1 MSRSPHRLA
10 TRALALGLSLPAA
23 SAAAGPR
30 DTSPTGGAAQLLET
44 IGAIRALRPD
54 RIASHYPV
62 AITATGG
69 GVAAP
74 AEWSMSS
81 KLIDIV
87 SWTSMLT
94 TASLS
99 QPLTDDVA
107 WTCQAPSSE

>member
-1 MSRSPHRLA
+1 MVPAAPSHTIPVMCPGVCSATHWNGSALYVHCWMQYCGVFVRNVKLA
-10 TRALALGLSLPAA
+10 RMPLSLAPC
-23 SAAAGPR
+23 
-30 DTSPTGGAAQLLET
+30 
-44 IGAIRALRPD
+44 
-54 RIASHYPV
+54 PV

-69 GVAAP
+69 GVVAP

-87 SWTSMLT
+87 SWTSMFT

-107 WTCQAPSSE
+107 WTCQAPSRE